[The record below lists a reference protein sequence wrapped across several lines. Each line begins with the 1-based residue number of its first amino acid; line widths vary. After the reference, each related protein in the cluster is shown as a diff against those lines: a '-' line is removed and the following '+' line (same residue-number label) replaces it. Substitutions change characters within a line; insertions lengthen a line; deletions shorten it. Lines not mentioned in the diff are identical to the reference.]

1 MEDYIP
7 NLMKHYREDVVP
19 ALKDHFGYDN
29 VMEIPR
35 LKKIILNMG
44 VGDAKNEPQQLDRG
58 LDELTTIT
66 GQKAVAT
73 KSKKAISN
81 FGIRAGLP
89 IGGRVTLRRVRM
101 YEFLEKFIAI
111 ALPRVRDF
119 GGVPDR
125 SFDGSGN
132 YSIGIKEQIIFP
144 EIDYDNI
151 DRVRGMD
158 ITIVTSAQTD
168 EEAYELLRLL
178 GMPFKRAL
186 ESAQEAA

>member
-7 NLMKHYREDVVP
+7 NLMKQYREEIVP

-44 VGDAKNEPQQLDRG
+44 IGDAKNEPQQLERG
-58 LDELTTIT
+58 VEELTTIT
-66 GQKAVAT
+66 GQKAVTT

-81 FGIRAGLP
+81 FGIRAGME
-89 IGGRVTLRRVRM
+89 IGARVTLRRVRM

-151 DRVRGMD
+151 DRIRGLD
-158 ITIVTSAQTD
+158 ITIVTSAQSD

>member
-7 NLMKHYREDVVP
+7 NLLKHYREEVVP
-19 ALKDHFGYDN
+19 ALKDRFGYDN

-58 LDELTTIT
+58 LEELTTIA

-151 DRVRGMD
+151 DRIRGMD
-158 ITIVTSAQTD
+158 LTIVTSAQTD